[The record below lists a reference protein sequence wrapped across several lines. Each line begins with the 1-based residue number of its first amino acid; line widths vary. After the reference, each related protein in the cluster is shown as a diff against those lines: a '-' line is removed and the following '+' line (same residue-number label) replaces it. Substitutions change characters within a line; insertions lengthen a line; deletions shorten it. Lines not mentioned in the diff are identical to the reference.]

1 MSRNSSIELHM
12 GQKIVVFQDTVL
24 VSRWESCSC
33 VPVQCFLRSPCLS
46 LPTVMYLDIHNR
58 FATGENPWSGIPF
71 SRLFFFLCI
80 FFFFFFFFFFLPLRC
95 LQLLVPP
102 SLVAMMRG
110 RTTATSGRMK
120 SQARGGEEKINRSSQ
135 TKGHLLAWN
144 DNLSS
149 GHKGEDG
156 DKSLSVFRRQRQTPD
171 TGDDLSPACL
181 WPPIAWKTFRA
192 EGGDLI
198 GLPGV
203 HKTGHE
209 WWRCY
214 CRNVL

>member
-1 MSRNSSIELHM
+1 MSRNSSVELHM
-12 GQKIVVFQDTVL
+12 GQKIVVFLSVSVRVRVL
-24 VSRWESCSC
+24 
-33 VPVQCFLRSPCLS
+33 LLS
-46 LPTVMYLDIHNR
+46 LCSVSCEAHIWVS
-58 FATGENPWSGIPF
+58 PWSCTWISTIDLSQGRTPEVELRLPVHLSF
-71 SRLFFFLCI
+71 SAS
-80 FFFFFFFFFFLPLRC
+80 FFLPLRC

-102 SLVAMMRG
+102 SLQAMMIG
-110 RTTATSGRMK
+110 RTTAMSGRMK

-171 TGDDLSPACL
+171 TGDDLSLACL
-181 WPPIAWKTFRA
+181 WPPIAGQAFRA

-209 WWRCY
+209 RWRCY